1 VKPWLRAQ
9 VVGILVKHSAKIQL
23 RTTTSPLPP

>member
-9 VVGILVKHSAKIQL
+9 VVEHLVNHSATIQL
-23 RTTTSPLPP
+23 RTTTSPLPR